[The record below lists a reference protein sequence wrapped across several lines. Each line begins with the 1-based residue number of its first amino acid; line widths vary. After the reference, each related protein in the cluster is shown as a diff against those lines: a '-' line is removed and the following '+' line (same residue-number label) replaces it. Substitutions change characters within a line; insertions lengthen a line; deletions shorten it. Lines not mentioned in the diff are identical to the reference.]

1 MARYRAEKTVRL
13 FVQGEADFQHHLV
26 AFNLALRDMTAH
38 FSDFEPSDVMHGFG
52 GPRNGPLN
60 GIFNTFG
67 AGADH
72 LGHLVDSIFHVAF
85 SCRIGLLSQRSRVPS
100 VAEKQPPGRS
110 EESRVGKE
118 GGRKGRSR

>member
-13 FVQGEADFQHHLV
+13 FVQGEADFQRHLV
-26 AFNLALRDMTAH
+26 ALNLALRDMTAH
-38 FSDFEPSDVMHGFG
+38 FSDFEPSDMMHGFG

-85 SCRIGLLSQRSRVPS
+85 SCRMGLLSQR
-100 VAEKQPPGRS
+100 RS
-110 EESRVGKE
+110 EERRVGKE
-118 GGRKGRSR
+118 CVSTCRSRWSRNQ

>member
-13 FVQGEADFQHHLV
+13 FVQGEADFQRHLV
-26 AFNLALRDMTAH
+26 AFNLALRDMPAH

-52 GPRNGPLN
+52 GPRNGPLT

-72 LGHLVDSIFHVAF
+72 LGPLVDSIFHVSF
-85 SCRIGLLSQRSRVPS
+85 SCRLGLLYHRSRVPR
-100 VAEKQPPGRS
+100 VALKQPQP
-110 EESRVGKE
+110 
-118 GGRKGRSR
+118 